1 MVGMQ
6 TKTGVA
12 VKVPKESNSLEE
24 PVRRQL
30 SKILKSKT
38 FRQVDRLQRFLTFI
52 VEEALSGRG
61 DVLKEYPIGVDVF
74 GKESS
79 FDPRMDPIVRVQA
92 RRLRI
97 RLTNYYRDEGLSDEI
112 VIDLP
117 KGGYTP
123 VFKGA
128 ESPVSKRPHGA
139 ALVSRNT
146 VMVLPFADHSAA
158 GDQAYFCSGLSH
170 EILNALSKV
179 DSIIMVSRDPASDR
193 NEADNTPVAAMVVSG
208 SVRKSRDVLR
218 ITMHVSDAVRGRF
231 IWSQSIDRNV
241 EDVFAVQEEVA
252 QLVLSAVREELIAGT
267 ESGASRRQIENV
279 AAHSMYLQG
288 RYHLSQRTEHGLR
301 RAVSC
306 FTNAIAED
314 SQLAVAYAGLA
325 DAENLLAHYG
335 VLPPADVWTK
345 AASHAAQAVMM
356 DGESAEA
363 HASFAHVKSSQEW
376 DWEGSE
382 REFRLAFS
390 LNPKY
395 ATAHHW
401 YAVSC
406 LTPLGRLQEAFEELL
421 MAQALDPVASIISR
435 DLALNHYYRRDFDS
449 ALEQCDRTIEQNPH
463 FSPAYWTLGLVQE
476 QRGDLDE
483 AVAAFRRAIEL
494 SLPRIRILGSLGR
507 TLAIAGKK
515 GEAVQVLN
523 ELEGIATERY
533 VSPFELA
540 LVYLALGRTDE
551 GFENLAKAY
560 QDHCYELVPIKVDPR
575 FDSIAKDPR
584 FVALT
589 RQMGLP

>member
-6 TKTGVA
+6 TKTPVLA
-12 VKVPKESNSLEE
+12 RAPKEANSLEE

-97 RLTNYYRDEGLSDEI
+97 RLTNYYRDEGHGDEI

-128 ESPVSKRPHGA
+128 ESPVSKRPAGA

-158 GDQAYFCSGLSH
+158 GDQGYFCSGLSH
-170 EILNALSKV
+170 EILNTLSKV

-193 NEADNTPVAAMVVSG
+193 IEADNTPVAAMVVSG

-218 ITMHVSDAVRGRF
+218 ITMHISDAVRGRF

-241 EDVFAVQEEVA
+241 EDVFSVQEEVA
-252 QLVLSAVREELIAGT
+252 QLILGAVRDELIAGT
-267 ESGASRRQIENV
+267 ESGASKRQIENV

-395 ATAHHW
+395 PTAHHW

-421 MAQALDPVASIISR
+421 MAQALDPVSSIVSR

-494 SLPRIRILGSLGR
+494 SLPRLRILGSLGR

-515 GEAVQVLN
+515 DEAGQILF
-523 ELEGIATERY
+523 ELEGVATERY

-540 LVYLALGRTDE
+540 LVYLALGRMDE
-551 GFENLAKAY
+551 GFEHLAKAY
-560 QDHCYELVPIKVDPR
+560 QDRCYELVPIKVDPR

-584 FVALT
+584 FIALT

>member
-1 MVGMQ
+1 M
-6 TKTGVA
+6 
-12 VKVPKESNSLEE
+12 KVSKESSSLEE
-24 PVRRQL
+24 AVRRQL
-30 SKILKSKT
+30 NKILKSKT

-52 VEEALSGRG
+52 VEESLSGRG

-97 RLTNYYRDEGLSDEI
+97 RLTNYYRDEGQGDEI

-117 KGGYTP
+117 KGGYAP

-128 ESPVSKRPHGA
+128 ESSVSKRPPGA

-146 VMVLPFADHSAA
+146 LMVLPFADHSAA
-158 GDQAYFCSGLSH
+158 GDQGYFCSGLSH
-170 EILNALSKV
+170 EILNTLSKV
-179 DSIIMVSRDPASDR
+179 DSIIMVNRDPGSDR
-193 NEADNTPVAAMVVSG
+193 SESDNTPVAAMVVSG

-218 ITMHVSDAVRGRF
+218 ITMHVSDATRGRF
-231 IWSQSIDRNV
+231 IWSQSIDRSV
-241 EDVFAVQEEVA
+241 DDIFAVQEEVA
-252 QLVLSAVREELIAGT
+252 QLIMGVVREELIAG
-267 ESGASRRQIENV
+267 SDNRSSRRQIENV

-314 SQLAVAYAGLA
+314 SQLALAYAGLA

-406 LTPLGRLQEAFEELL
+406 LTPLGRLQEALEELL
-421 MAQALDPVASIISR
+421 MAQALDPVSSIISR

-483 AVAAFRRAIEL
+483 ALAAFRRAIEL

-515 GEAVQVLN
+515 DEALQILN

-540 LVYLALGRTDE
+540 LVNLALGRMDE
-551 GFENLAKAY
+551 GFERLAKAC
-560 QDHCYELVPIKVDPR
+560 QDHCYDLVPIKVDPR

-584 FVALT
+584 FIALT